1 MTFCIIP
8 YGVLIFSFLFFP
20 PRFGK
25 HGLAINLLDGP
36 DSYKV
41 MKDIEAH
48 FGRPITK
55 LDAENVD
62 EIEQL
67 QKD

>member
-1 MTFCIIP
+1 MKVDMHNAIP
-8 YGVLIFSFLFFP
+8 LILVFFF
-20 PRFGK
+20 RFGK

-36 DSYKV
+36 ESYKC
-41 MKDIEAH
+41 MQDIEAH
-48 FGRPITK
+48 FGRPILK